1 MQAFIPVD
9 IQDGFN
15 DWGHWGGARNNP
27 TFEDNVARLLAHA
40 RSGGD
45 RIIHVKHNSTEAHSP
60 LHPSHPGNQ
69 IMAIAAPLAG
79 ETVIEKN
86 VNSGFIGTTL
96 EPLLR
101 EASVS
106 DLVIFGITT
115 DQCVSTTTRMAA
127 NLGFG
132 VRLVGDACATFPKI
146 LPDGR
151 VFDAQTIHDA
161 NLASLH
167 NEFAQ
172 IVTTDNILA

>member
-15 DWGHWGGARNNP
+15 DWDHWGGPRNNP
-27 TFEDNVARLLAHA
+27 EFENNVARLLTVA
-40 RSGGD
+40 RASGAPV
-45 RIIHVKHNSTEAHSP
+45 IHVKHNSTEAHSP
-60 LHPSHPGNQ
+60 LHPNHPGNQ

-86 VNSGFIGTTL
+86 VNSGFIGTAL
-96 EPLLR
+96 EALLH
-101 EASVS
+101 ETGVT

-132 VRLVGDACATFPKI
+132 VRLVGDACATFPKT

-151 VFDAQTIHDA
+151 MFDAQIIHDA

-172 IVTTDNILA
+172 VVTTDDVLA